1 MKVELLEKEITEWV
15 KAIEIKKDG
24 KYYRVDLRWDAHNGY
39 EILAFWHNSRV
50 IDTPEWANV
59 PEFEYELD
67 SATEKVTNA

>member
-15 KAIEIKKDG
+15 KTIEIKRDG
-24 KYYRVDLRWDAHNGY
+24 KSYRVDLRWDTHNGY
-39 EILAFWHNSRV
+39 EILFWQNSRV

-67 SATEKVTNA
+67 NATEENK